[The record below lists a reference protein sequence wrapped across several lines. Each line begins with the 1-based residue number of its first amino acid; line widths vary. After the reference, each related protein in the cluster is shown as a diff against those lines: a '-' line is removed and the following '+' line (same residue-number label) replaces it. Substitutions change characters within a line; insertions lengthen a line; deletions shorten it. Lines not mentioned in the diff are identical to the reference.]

1 MIKRIT
7 LAGVCLLVIFAL
19 ITPVF
24 ADSTM
29 SWDFELYGNIQAEAA
44 ALNMAKQQQELE
56 RFESMLRYRV
66 LSRIASDIVGA
77 AFGEEP
83 LQEGEYVV
91 GPYKVKVSSDET
103 LIWVEMWNTETGDY
117 TIVSV
122 PYYEY

>member
-44 ALNMAKQQQELE
+44 ALNMAKQQQEIE
-56 RFESMLRYRV
+56 CCPE
-66 LSRIASDIVGA
+66 
-77 AFGEEP
+77 
-83 LQEGEYVV
+83 LQA
-91 GPYKVKVSSDET
+91 
-103 LIWVEMWNTETGDY
+103 I
-117 TIVSV
+117 
-122 PYYEY
+122 